1 MAKCACGLVF
11 PGPWDMIAHFL
22 AVYPPSADQPADDK
36 THADVTPLS
45 VKLAEGP
52 SEGWTISVWA
62 RDPKKYF
69 RVAASIAM
77 RSATDDLRE
86 SEEIGHQWIRG
97 TYQVSTY
104 AARSA
109 IQILKEEG
117 VVGNFG
123 GSLNPVPRDWV
134 SVRNSRQRAARILD
148 LIAIHV
154 MNLEIKFS
162 TLSRSDPKEGRTQL
176 IKLDLFGDCYQAMSW
191 K

>member
-1 MAKCACGLVF
+1 MTSPQANRSTDNMPMAKCVCGLAF
-11 PGPWDMIAHFL
+11 AGPWDMIAHFL
-22 AVYPPSADQPADDK
+22 AAYPPSADQPADDK
-36 THADVTPLS
+36 THADVTRLS

-52 SEGWTISVWA
+52 SEAWTVSVWA

-109 IQILKEEG
+109 IQVLKDEG
-117 VVGNFG
+117 IVGNFG

-134 SVRNSRQRAARILD
+134 RVRNSRQRAARILD
-148 LIAIHV
+148 LIAAHV
-154 MNLEIKFS
+154 MNLEAKVSVLTEILS
-162 TLSRSDPKEGRTQL
+162 T
-176 IKLDLFGDCYQAMSW
+176 M
-191 K
+191 